1 MYNYSTF
8 SFHNIYFIFI
18 PWHVILWLIASYH
31 TAWYCWRTK
40 SCTVVQMLLSD
51 KQPYNPHNHQF
62 NVSRCFRWGDAG
74 FCPFNLFFTR
84 GVSFPQ
90 YLMGSARVSTR
101 SVRSRF
107 NIKYNNRMMGYNWN
121 ELDQTSYDLN
131 RWCRI
136 RLTKYAARPALYA
149 PNTAPTTRDGLGWP
163 RRTAPPP
170 EYDKC
175 HQYSY

>member
-1 MYNYSTF
+1 MAHSLIPHRMILLTDEIVHRRSHVTF
-8 SFHNIYFIFI
+8 RYATI
-18 PWHVILWLIASYH
+18 
-31 TAWYCWRTK
+31 
-40 SCTVVQMLLSD
+40 
-51 KQPYNPHNHQF
+51 QPPDHQF

-90 YLMGSARVSTR
+90 YLMRSARVSTR

-136 RLTKYAARPALYA
+136 RLTKYAARPALYT